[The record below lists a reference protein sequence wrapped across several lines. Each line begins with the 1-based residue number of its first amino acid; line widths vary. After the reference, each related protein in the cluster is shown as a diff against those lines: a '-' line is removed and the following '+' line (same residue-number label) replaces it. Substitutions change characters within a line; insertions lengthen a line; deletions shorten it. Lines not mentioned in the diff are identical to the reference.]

1 MLFYSCLGESTKTL
15 ALFHDYQSNY
25 VCSIRSNNYY
35 YYLDPTEKVVHG
47 TYGVKESSVFCS
59 WAILTDFV
67 TEIFSGVRGF
77 GHPTHKG
84 SVPR

>member
-1 MLFYSCLGESTKTL
+1 MLLYSCLGKSTRTF
-15 ALFHDYQSNY
+15 AIFNDYHSNY
-25 VCSIRSNNYY
+25 PCSIRSKNY
-35 YYLDPTEKVVHG
+35 YYLDPAEKVVHG

-84 SVPR
+84 PVPR